1 MLFECQK
8 WGAAVPRCSVAAR
21 YSRAMAQV
29 EQRFAADGD
38 GGRPA
43 PSVGELVAM
52 VDSLRTGTLSES
64 QQQVVQALRT
74 GILAI
79 PLTPPTKA

>member
-1 MLFECQK
+1 
-8 WGAAVPRCSVAAR
+8 
-21 YSRAMAQV
+21 MAQV
-29 EQRFAADGD
+29 EQRFAGD
-38 GGRPA
+38 GNAIRTA
-43 PSVGELVAM
+43 PSAGELVAL

-79 PLTPPTKA
+79 TVGRAAAST